1 MTAEQFLK
9 TRFDAL
15 GRGDFAA
22 VHGSYHAQAPFLQN
36 FSDPA
41 AYIEFAEQNLGEIDI
56 ASWKSLRQR
65 TLAADRQEHLLVMEL
80 SAEGGSLFF
89 YELALL
95 IDTPAGWRY
104 HSAQKLAQ
112 EDYSGPPEQID
123 FSHFDQVDQKIV
135 Y

>member
-1 MTAEQFLK
+1 MTAEQFLQ

-15 GRGDFAA
+15 ARGDFAA
-22 VHGSYHAQAPFLQN
+22 VHASYHAEAPFLQN
-36 FSDPA
+36 FTDLA
-41 AYIEFAEQNLGEIDI
+41 AYIQFAEQNLGDISI

-65 TLAADRQEHLLVMEL
+65 TQATDRQEHLLVMEL
-80 SAEGGSLFF
+80 SAEGGSMFF

-104 HSAQKLAQ
+104 HSAQKLGQ

-123 FSHFDQVDQKIV
+123 FCHFDQVDQKIV